1 MRMNQHFGILYI
13 LLLICQIVLCNYS
26 PLGPYI
32 MLSILPSMV
41 LCIPLKISTIGCM
54 LIAFGSGLAVD
65 WLSEGLIGINA
76 ASLVPVALAR
86 KTIIRVFFGEDLIT
100 RSDSFSFN
108 KYGIAKVSAAI
119 LTSIAVF
126 LGIYIML
133 DGAGTR
139 PLWFNAVY
147 FGASLISNWLICLI
161 VANLLTP
168 DDRK

>member
-1 MRMNQHFGILYI
+1 MKTGNNFGLLYCLM
-13 LLLICQIVLCNYS
+13 LLCQIIICNFS

-32 MLSILPSMV
+32 TLTMLPAMIFCM
-41 LCIPLKISTIGCM
+41 PLSISTIGCM

-86 KTIIRVFFGEDLIT
+86 KGIVKIFFGEDLIT
-100 RSDSFSFN
+100 RGDSFSFN
-108 KYGIAKVSAAI
+108 KFGTAKVSAALMTAI
-119 LTSIAVF
+119 SIF
-126 LGIYIML
+126 LLFYIVL

-139 PLWFNAVY
+139 PMWFNLVY
-147 FGASLISNWLICLI
+147 FGASLLCNWLLALL
-161 VANLLTP
+161 VTHLLTP

>member
-1 MRMNQHFGILYI
+1 MRVNQHFGILYL

-32 MLSILPSMV
+32 MLTLLPAMILCV
-41 LCIPLKISTIGCM
+41 PLKISTIGCM

-86 KTIIRVFFGEDLIT
+86 KGIIRIFFGEDLIT

-119 LTSIAVF
+119 MTSIALF
-126 LGIYIML
+126 LVMYIIL

-139 PLWFNAVY
+139 PLWFNIAY
-147 FGASLISNWLICLI
+147 LGASLIANWLLGLI
-161 VANLLTP
+161 VTNILTP